1 MGKLEDRPVSARRR
15 RWSARQKAAIL
26 AEADAPGMTAAEVAG
41 RHDISVH
48 QIYKWRRKARVEGE
62 FPEPGCPSPFIE
74 LVSSALPQGAVA
86 DAPLPDI
93 MICLGKGRR
102 LQVSSGIDPDR
113 LRRLIQSIEQ
123 A

>member
-1 MGKLEDRPVSARRR
+1 MGKLENRPGCARRR
-15 RWSARQKAAIL
+15 HWSARQKAAIL
-26 AEADAPGMTAAEVAG
+26 AEADAPGVTTAEVAG

-48 QIYKWRRKARVEGE
+48 QIYKWRRKARVEGA

-74 LVSSALPQGAVA
+74 LVSSGMRRGAVA
-86 DAPLPDI
+86 GSLLPDL
-93 MICLGKGRR
+93 MIGLGKGRS

-113 LRRLIQSIEQ
+113 LRRLIRSIEQ

>member
-1 MGKLEDRPVSARRR
+1 MDKLENRPGCARRR

-26 AEADAPGMTAAEVAG
+26 AEAAEPGVTAAEVAG
-41 RHDISVH
+41 RHDISAH

-62 FPEPGCPSPFIE
+62 FPEPGCPSAFIE

-86 DAPLPDI
+86 GSPLPDL
-93 MICLGKGRR
+93 MIGLGKGRR

-113 LRRLIQSIEQ
+113 LGRLIRSIEQ

>member
-1 MGKLEDRPVSARRR
+1 MDKLENRPGCARRR

-26 AEADAPGMTAAEVAG
+26 AEAAEPGVTVAEVAG
-41 RHDISVH
+41 RHNISVH

-86 DAPLPDI
+86 DSLLPDL
-93 MICLGKGRR
+93 MIGLAKGRSLR
-102 LQVSSGIDPDR
+102 VSAGIDPER
-113 LRRLIQSIEQ
+113 SVGLSG